1 MNNMNFNM
9 QQMQSYNMYK
19 SVKKTLD
26 EQNNLNGYKV
36 VTNDDVTS
44 YVPIS
49 ESNRHYIAIQEWVA
63 EGNKIEDAD

>member
-1 MNNMNFNM
+1 
-9 QQMQSYNMYK
+9 MQSYNMYK

-49 ESNRHYIAIQEWVA
+49 ESNRHYQAIQEWVA
-63 EGNKIEDAD
+63 EGNTIAEAD